1 MAYEVTNK
9 STVHGLGTPH
19 GYNTPHKLP
28 TAQGENLTDIMS
40 GLARQLY
47 PTGRAWW
54 MQNNGVF
61 DNLHKAINRSFIRVL
76 NDSDL
81 TIDSCFPD
89 NTNFDENDAS
99 LWEYRLGLRVNPNI
113 PLALRKEAIL
123 RKMAYPRGIEARQ
136 NKLFIE
142 SQLRLAGFDV
152 YVHENLPPYQTPD
165 QIVALSLELTQHGG
179 GTQHGIATQHG
190 YVNFDVIA
198 NEAIV
203 SESFSVGSGNLWA
216 TFFIGGEN
224 LGDMATIPANRLI
237 EFKEL
242 VLKLKPAHLIC
253 FTFINFT

>member
-1 MAYEVTNK
+1 MYNVTEK
-9 STVHGLGTPH
+9 STVHGFGTPH
-19 GYNTPHKLP
+19 GLSVPHRMP
-28 TAQGENLTDIMS
+28 VSSEFNLTDIMS
-40 GLARQLY
+40 NLARQLY

-54 MQNNGVF
+54 MQNKGVF

-89 NTNFDENDAS
+89 NENFTENDAT
-99 LWEYRLGLRVNPNI
+99 LWEYRLGLVTNNS
-113 PLALRKEAIL
+113 LSLELRKEAIL
-123 RKMAYPRGIEARQ
+123 RKMSYPRGIEARQ

-142 SQLRLAGFDV
+142 NQLRLAGFDV

-165 QIVALSLELTQHGG
+165 EIVALSLELTQHGG
-179 GTQHGIATQHG
+179 LTQHGSGTQHG
-190 YVNFDVIA
+190 YLNYEVIA

-203 SESFSVGSGNLWA
+203 NESFAVGSELWS

-224 LGDMATIPANRLI
+224 LGDTATIPINRLI

-242 VLKLKPAHLIC
+242 VLKLKPAHTVAY
-253 FTFINFT
+253 TFINYV